1 MKNWYKQPLTKIILV
16 VIAIVAPA
24 IAAVSLVLVAG
35 IADTMSPEAAFGAAE
50 TFEESDFFEELM
62 HSAVNEML
70 STYERKEI
78 LETNGKYDP
87 DRLVDVMEYRE
98 SGDITGE
105 NISGLAY
112 TVGELVE
119 WGRRGDIYEDEDQ
132 VIVCQ
137 GTGDTYHYYW
147 IEDFKKL
154 LSEDRLSLEG
164 DSGEQE
170 MFLEELEDGYLWQES
185 RNLVLW
191 DEEDNEYTDIWT
203 YDGCVLK
210 EYSAPDG
217 AKDILEVV
225 NNTPELNG
233 KLMQVYDNIQNTFN
247 SISNLYDLYQ
257 EQSNMWTEGNTN
269 FTYLFVNKE
278 KKKIYTNNSAFRNY
292 ETIENSLAKFL
303 EDENIRY
310 VVERPKLNAFESNL
324 DVAAMDWQSYIQ
336 WSDILGED
344 YIVMSA
350 VDISFPIQDIFYE
363 ASRNYSKYEPYM
375 GSVFRVLLASAIL
388 FLMSIVWLTVVAGR
402 RANGENELYL
412 HPFDRWKTE
421 LSAVLM
427 VGPWLLITI
436 IFMEVWD
443 GVGVQAYSYNGG
455 AHYLYYYGF
464 TMTGEDACIIGG
476 YAAVTAVIFLI
487 GYLSLVRRLK
497 GGTLWKDSIL
507 KMIFTWLVKCW
518 RFVSQYVQVF
528 WRHRRVLWK
537 TILVFAVIVFI
548 HWFALFAAAM
558 YGIPGFCMF
567 LSAVS
572 EAAAAYLLIRDAAAK
587 ERIKNGIQE
596 IASGNLDYKLPL
608 DLRQGGDYQ
617 DMAENLNNIGNGL
630 QRAVDKSIRDERLK
644 TDLITNVSH
653 DIKTPLTSII
663 NYVDLLKRENFED
676 PKIQGYLDILEMKAQ
691 RLKTLTEDVVEASK
705 VSSGNITLEYM
716 DVDLVEMLNQ
726 TIGEFSEKMEAKQLK
741 VIASLPEEP
750 AVIHVDGRRM
760 WRVLE
765 NIFNNAAKYAM
776 PGTRVYADL
785 KVEGKKIWFSLKNVS
800 EQPLNFSSDELTER
814 FIRGDVSRSTEGSGL
829 GLSIA
834 KSLTEMQGGK
844 FELYLDGDLFKV
856 TIKFE
861 KGRLD
866 IYEKTAG

>member
-1 MKNWYKQPLTKIILV
+1 MKNWYKQPFTKIILS

-24 IAAVSLVLVAG
+24 IAAVCLMLMVG
-35 IADTMSPEAAFGAAE
+35 IAETMSPEAAFGAGEA
-50 TFEESDFFEELM
+50 FEESDFFEELM
-62 HSAVNEML
+62 HSVSVQML
-70 STYERKEI
+70 DIYSQKEL
-78 LETNGKYDP
+78 LETDGKYDP
-87 DRLVDVMEYRE
+87 DKLVDVMEYVK
-98 SGDITGE
+98 SGDITDE

-112 TVGELVE
+112 TVGELAE
-119 WGRRGDIYEDEDQ
+119 WGRKSDIYGDTDR

-137 GTGDTYHYYW
+137 KSDDTYRYYW

-154 LSEDRLSLEG
+154 LSDGRLVPEG
-164 DSGEQE
+164 DGEDLE
-170 MFLEELEDGYLWQES
+170 MFLEELEEGYLFQES
-185 RNLVLW
+185 RNIVLK
-191 DEEDNEYTDIWT
+191 DEEGNVYTDIWT
-203 YDGCVLK
+203 YDGSILK
-210 EYSAPDG
+210 EYYAPDG
-217 AKDILEVV
+217 AKDILELV
-225 NNTPELNG
+225 NKTPELNG
-233 KLMQVYDNIQNTFN
+233 RLMQVYDNIEETMN
-247 SISNLYDLYQ
+247 SISNIDNMYQ
-257 EQSNMWTEGNTN
+257 EQSDMWEEGNTN
-269 FTYLFVNKE
+269 FTYLFVNRE
-278 KKKIYTNNSAFRNY
+278 KKKIYTNNSLFKDF
-292 ETIENSLAKFL
+292 ESIENDLDMFIN
-303 EDENIRY
+303 DGDIRY
-310 VVERPKLNAFESNL
+310 VLVRPRLNEFESNL
-324 DVAAMDWQSYIQ
+324 DVTASDWRNYVNGG
-336 WSDILGED
+336 DILGED

-350 VDISFPIQDIFYE
+350 VDVSYPIQDIFYE
-363 ASRNYSKYEPYM
+363 AQKNYSEYEPYM
-375 GSVFRVLLASAIL
+375 GGAFRALLISAIL
-388 FLMSIVWLTVVAGR
+388 FIVSIVWLTAVAGR
-402 RANGENELYL
+402 RADGGDELYL
-412 HPFDRWKTE
+412 NPFDRWKTE
-421 LSAVLM
+421 LSAALVA
-427 VGPWLLITI
+427 VPWLFIT
-436 IFMEVWD
+436 MSLAWNWN
-443 GVGVQAYSYNGG
+443 GVGIQAYSYGEDTIYSS
-455 AHYLYYYGF
+455 HYLYYYGF
-464 TMTGEDACIIGG
+464 NMTGEDACIIAV
-476 YAAVTAVIFLI
+476 YAAVTAALFLI
-487 GYLSLVRRLK
+487 GYLSLVRRIK
-497 GGTLWKDSIL
+497 GRTLWKDSVL
-507 KMIFTWLVKCW
+507 KMLLTWIVKCCQ
-518 RFVSQYVQVF
+518 FVSHHVQVF

-537 TILVFAVIVFI
+537 TILVFAVVVFN
-548 HWFALFAAAM
+548 HWFAVAI
-558 YGIPGFCMF
+558 YGTPVFGAF
-567 LSAVS
+567 LMAVS
-572 EAAAAYLLIRDAAAK
+572 EAIAAYLLIRDAVAK

-608 DLRQGGDYQ
+608 NSRQGGDYQ

-630 QRAVDKSIRDERLK
+630 QMAVDKSIRDERLK

-676 PKIQGYLDILEMKAQ
+676 PKIQGYLDVLEMKAQ

-785 KVEGKKIWFSLKNVS
+785 KAEGKKISFSLKNVS

-856 TIKFE
+856 TIEFE
-861 KGRLD
+861 
-866 IYEKTAG
+866 